1 MHISGFAHDSNLS
14 GTAMATTPPK
24 PPPNTPTHR
33 TAEAATYERECLNAF
48 RRLLSLCVALLGV
61 DPPMVRSLRGKLAHV
76 VSWTKDDWERI
87 LTQSRKLDID
97 SYAELCYCLD
107 EFKQFNGLD
116 LSAELLEK
124 QHKALLSRLLGAQ
137 NEALNPDFTPMGNV
151 TLLCAGVGVFAI
163 RHSLTDI
170 KHLRR
175 QNPSI
180 HYSMDDFTLDLNKS
194 PLYTNVRITSNEILD
209 AVSVPGRH
217 TRTLNQYQPPGAIYH
232 DLLNAGPP
240 CNQPFAAAI
249 QRIREALDQELDKMK
264 TKGDIGKHFWTE
276 MIYRRFLGSYRV
288 HHVGESVLPAAEDTG
303 TTEAILSGIS
313 PQNRGYL
320 LRFAS
325 CDANY
330 LTAVTF
336 EDIQYLHR
344 RGATFLRNHGK
355 NRDIWIQF
363 SSSLTCSE

>member
-1 MHISGFAHDSNLS
+1 MSALDRSTRLLARTYNVVGIINYHKKI

-33 TAEAATYERECLNAF
+33 TAEAATHERECLNAF

-61 DPPMVRSLRGKLAHV
+61 DPPMVRSLRGKLADV
-76 VSWTKDDWERI
+76 VSWTKDDWEWI
-87 LTQSRKLDID
+87 LTQSRKLEID

-124 QHKALLSRLLGAQ
+124 QHKALLSRLLGEPQ

-194 PLYTNVRITSNEILD
+194 PLYTDGITIEEAEKHLSNNLSIFSTADDGIEIIWENDNPRPKVRITSNEILD

-264 TKGDIGKHFWTE
+264 TKGDIGKHF
-276 MIYRRFLGSYRV
+276 
-288 HHVGESVLPAAEDTG
+288 
-303 TTEAILSGIS
+303 
-313 PQNRGYL
+313 
-320 LRFAS
+320 
-325 CDANY
+325 
-330 LTAVTF
+330 
-336 EDIQYLHR
+336 
-344 RGATFLRNHGK
+344 
-355 NRDIWIQF
+355 
-363 SSSLTCSE
+363 